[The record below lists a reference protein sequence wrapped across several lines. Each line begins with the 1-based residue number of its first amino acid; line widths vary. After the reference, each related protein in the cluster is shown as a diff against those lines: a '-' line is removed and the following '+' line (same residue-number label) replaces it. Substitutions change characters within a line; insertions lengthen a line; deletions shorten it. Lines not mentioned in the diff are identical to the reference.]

1 MVDRKIGFTYY
12 ALCLIIISY
21 VLFYVLLYK
30 QQYYKAERSLGGSVI
45 MPQGTLIG
53 RDNYN

>member
-1 MVDRKIGFTYY
+1 MIDRKIGFTYY

-30 QQYYKAERSLGGSVI
+30 QQYYKAEKSLGGSVI